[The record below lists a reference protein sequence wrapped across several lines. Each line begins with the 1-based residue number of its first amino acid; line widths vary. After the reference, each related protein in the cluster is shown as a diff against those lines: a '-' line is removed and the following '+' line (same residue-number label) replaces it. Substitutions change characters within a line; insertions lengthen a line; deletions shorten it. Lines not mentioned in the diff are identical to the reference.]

1 MTRSSLTW
9 AILGG
14 VALIAGGGVALS
26 RGGPAHASLMPV
38 AAAPIA
44 AVSASPAAGEPPA
57 SIRAQL
63 DPLIG
68 QRTKGSASAA
78 ITVYEMS
85 DFQCPYCRRQA
96 LEVLPALEKEYI
108 ATGKVRWIFLQ
119 FPLTQIHANA
129 AAAAEFS
136 MCAAAA
142 DKFWPVHDLLF
153 TYQDKWAPLKDPAP
167 FLLSLADSAGIPRS
181 DLTSCLQNHET
192 RGRLEAEAAGAAK
205 SGVQSTPT
213 VYIEG
218 AGMLR
223 GAAPIAV
230 YRAVLDSLIKE
241 RGTAG
246 PVAKP

>member
-1 MTRSSLTW
+1 MTRRSLVW
-9 AILGG
+9 AMVGSLLVTGAG
-14 VALIAGGGVALS
+14 LAALTRATPADAGLAPAPVA
-26 RGGPAHASLMPV
+26 RPAAPV
-38 AAAPIA
+38 AATI
-44 AVSASPAAGEPPA
+44 SAGVPAAL
-57 SIRAQL
+57 RRQL

-68 QRTKGSASAA
+68 QRTKGSATAP
-78 ITVYEMS
+78 ITIYEMS

-96 LEVLPALEKEYI
+96 VETFPIIDREYI

-136 MCAAAA
+136 MCAAAL

-153 TYQDKWAPLKDPAP
+153 TYQEKWAPLKDPAP
-167 FLLSLADSAGIPRS
+167 FLITLADSAGIPRS
-181 DLTSCLQNHET
+181 DMTSCLTNHET
-192 RGRLEAEAAGAAK
+192 RSRVESEAQGAAQ

-223 GAAPIAV
+223 GAAPITV

-241 RGTAG
+241 RAAARPT
-246 PVAKP
+246 PKP